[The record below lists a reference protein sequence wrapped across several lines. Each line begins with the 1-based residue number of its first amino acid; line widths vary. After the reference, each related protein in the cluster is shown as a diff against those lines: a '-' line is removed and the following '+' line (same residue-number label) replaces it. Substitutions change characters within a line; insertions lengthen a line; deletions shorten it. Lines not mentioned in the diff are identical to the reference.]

1 MTVLTHKTDRCAI
14 KGTGDAAF
22 LKSDPLLSP
31 RFSPKVLV
39 LSFLKVVIYFIY
51 FWLCWGLCC
60 CVQTFSSC
68 KFLTTVASLV
78 VEHRLI
84 CPVAYRIFPDQG

>member
-22 LKSDPLLSP
+22 LKSAPLLSP

-51 FWLCWGLCC
+51 FWLCWVSIAVCRL
-60 CVQTFSSC
+60 S
-68 KFLTTVASLV
+68 LVAS
-78 VEHRLI
+78 
-84 CPVAYRIFPDQG
+84 F